1 MKDTT
6 LYQKIKKLIEISPE
20 EKFISYEERLR
31 GDKTYPKPRKTWEV
45 IHTVKINDGNL
56 VFRESTPLASVYITG
71 GYQLKEA
78 DSPKYTI
85 ELRPEGWDAIELVDP
100 FRITSEHANKEYNI
114 LAEGELA
121 KELVLQVQEKLYIY
135 NSKIKNEFKEE
146 VVEKLEYL
154 KKHLQETDGM
164 WQKREDSQAMVYSTT
179 IDNIML
185 NICKEKTMYSANY
198 FIYAK
203 RKQVAVKIDDKN
215 LSHELYDLIDKLSE
229 VTGLI
234 NLEKA
239 LEDLRPKDDKDEWD
253 Y

>member
-6 LYQKIKKLIEISPE
+6 LYQKIQKLIEVSE
-20 EKFISYEERLR
+20 ESKFISYDEQLNK
-31 GDKTYPKPRKTWEV
+31 DKTYPKPRKTWEI

-56 VFRESTPLASVYITG
+56 VFRESIPLAAIYITG

-78 DSPKYTI
+78 DEPRYTI

-100 FRITSEHANKEYNI
+100 FRITSEYANKEYEI
-114 LAEGELA
+114 LAEGYLA
-121 KELVLQVQEKLYIY
+121 KDLVKQVQEKLYIY
-135 NSKIKNEFKEE
+135 NSKAKEEFKQI
-146 VVEKLEYL
+146 VIEKLEYL
-154 KKHLQETDGM
+154 KKHIQETNGI
-164 WQKREDSQAMVYSTT
+164 WKKREDAQAMLYSAT
-179 IDNIML
+179 IDDINL
-185 NICKEKTMYSANY
+185 HICKEKTQYSANY

-203 RKQVAVKIDDKN
+203 RKQIAVKIDDRN
-215 LSHELYDLIDKLSE
+215 LSYELYELIDKLSE

-239 LEDLRPKDDKDEWD
+239 LEDLRPKNDKDDWD